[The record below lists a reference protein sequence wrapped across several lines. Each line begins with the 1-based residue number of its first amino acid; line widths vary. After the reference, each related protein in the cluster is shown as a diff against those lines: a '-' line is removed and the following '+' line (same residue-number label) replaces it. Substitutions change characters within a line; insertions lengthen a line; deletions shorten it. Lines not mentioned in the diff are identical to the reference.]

1 MQPRWSRCLRRTSRC
16 RCGSRLVPWTGVRR
30 RRCAKAWRRSCS
42 GSVSAKNHG
51 DLAMKHG
58 NPMEIP
64 WKSHGNL
71 MEILWKSYGNPM
83 EIPWKSHGNPME
95 IWVKWLMKIMTFGVL
110 NGNIIDDGFV
120 IAMIAGGH
128 SKSQNDSETVLN
140 WTFSYRF
147 WFSPGCYN
155 MLLPWWANLI
165 SCCCFFPDNP
175 SPSIATKKWTPPGQG
190 VVHLC
195 SGFGDFGKVTR
206 MHFLEK

>member
-16 RCGSRLVPWTGVRR
+16 RCGSRPVPWTGVRR

-51 DLAMKHG
+51 DLAMK
-58 NPMEIP
+58 
-64 WKSHGNL
+64 
-71 MEILWKSYGNPM
+71 
-83 EIPWKSHGNPME
+83 HGNPME